1 MKNSMT
7 MLIGLLV
14 VLVLLSYMF
23 LFQVRYDQVAV
34 QTTFGS
40 ATEDSIKM
48 SQKWPHLRWP
58 WPIQGVTRYP
68 NRLQILQDQLE
79 EQQTLDGFAVIIKT
93 YLIWRIEDPLAF
105 FSNIETLEKAQDQLR
120 SRLRDA
126 RAIIS
131 QYRFDHLVNTDP
143 KQVKLAEVEKRVLG
157 QLKGQL
163 SGLGYGI
170 RVEQFGI
177 RRILLPEGVTVEV
190 FRQMRTTRER
200 MAQNTRS
207 LGEAHAKSIKS
218 EASTIREQIIQFAQ
232 GYAAQIKAR
241 GDSEA
246 ARFMAQLD
254 QNAELAIFLQKL
266 EMLKTTLSQQTQ
278 FILPA
283 EEFLSPPDINGLGA
297 VKEDSN

>member
-1 MKNSMT
+1 

-14 VLVLLSYMF
+14 VFVLLSYMF
-23 LFQVRYDQVAV
+23 LFQVRYEQVAV
-34 QTTFGS
+34 RTTFGN
-40 ATEDSIKM
+40 ATEASIKR
-48 SQKWPHLRWP
+48 SQKWPYLRWP
-58 WPIQGVTRYP
+58 WPVQGVTRYP
-68 NRLQILQDQLE
+68 NRLQLL
-79 EQQTLDGFAVIIKT
+79 
-93 YLIWRIEDPLAF
+93 
-105 FSNIETLEKAQDQLR
+105 QDQLR

-131 QYRFDHLVNTDP
+131 QYRFDHLVNTNP
-143 KQVKLAEVEKRVLG
+143 KQVKLPEVEKRVLE

-170 RVEQFGI
+170 KVEQFGI

-200 MAQNTRS
+200 RAQDTRS

-232 GYAAQIKAR
+232 GDAAQIKAR

-283 EEFLSPPDINGLGA
+283 EDFLSTPNVNGFGA
-297 VKEDSN
+297 VEEDSN